1 MKKKI
6 IALIPARGGS
16 KRLPHKNIK
25 DFCGKPLVAW
35 TIEQAF
41 SSRFIDKVVVSTDDE
56 EIASVAR
63 SYGAEIPFLRSKE
76 LASDNSPIIDTIIQ
90 SIDWFKKRNES
101 FDILI
106 LLQPTSPLR
115 SFNDIDKC
123 IEIYLNEKPS
133 SIISVSEEKKHLSM
147 FFKIDNGYLESL
159 LNDFRFKDL
168 PNIFTPNGAIFVSSV
183 NNICKS
189 KSFYKGNILPYIMP
203 SERSID
209 IDYEFDFK
217 LSEFLMNEK
226 RKE

>member
-6 IALIPARGGS
+6 LALIPARGGS

-25 DFCGKPLVAW
+25 DFCGKPLVSW

-63 SYGAEIPFLRSKE
+63 NYGAEIPFLRSKE
-76 LASDNSPIIDTIIQ
+76 LANDDSPIIDTIIQ
-90 SIDWFKKRNES
+90 SINWFKKRNES

>member
-1 MKKKI
+1 
-6 IALIPARGGS
+6 
-16 KRLPHKNIK
+16 
-25 DFCGKPLVAW
+25 
-35 TIEQAF
+35 
-41 SSRFIDKVVVSTDDE
+41 
-56 EIASVAR
+56 
-63 SYGAEIPFLRSKE
+63 
-76 LASDNSPIIDTIIQ
+76 
-90 SIDWFKKRNES
+90 
-101 FDILI
+101 
-106 LLQPTSPLR
+106 
-115 SFNDIDKC
+115 
-123 IEIYLNEKPS
+123 
-133 SIISVSEEKKHLSM
+133 M

>member
-6 IALIPARGGS
+6 LALIPARGGS

-25 DFCGKPLVAW
+25 DFCGKPLVSW

-56 EIASVAR
+56 EIASVA
-63 SYGAEIPFLRSKE
+63 SNYGAEIPFLRSEE
-76 LASDNSPIIDTIIQ
+76 LSSDDSPIIDTIIQ

-183 NNICKS
+183 NNICES